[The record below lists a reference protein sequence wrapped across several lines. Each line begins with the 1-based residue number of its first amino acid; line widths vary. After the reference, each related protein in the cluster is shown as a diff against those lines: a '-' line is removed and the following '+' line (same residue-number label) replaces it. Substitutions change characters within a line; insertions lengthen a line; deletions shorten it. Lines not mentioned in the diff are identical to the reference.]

1 MNFIKLS
8 GIFGIIAVILSLSGV
23 FISASLCDLGC
34 GSDLAQYYSS
44 RWNSDGSFNW
54 RTNALSDLGVSDV
67 ANIFNY
73 SLIISGI
80 LNFIFSIGLF
90 RYYNKNIVLVIG
102 SILLIIGGASL
113 SFVGIF
119 TEADGILHLYSAIG
133 FFTIAPLSFI
143 IFGIYFIQIDLK
155 NKGYFSIIL
164 GAASL
169 LVISAFFNSWHQYI
183 NVGFAVPEIIEAILI
198 SLWISWMGYDLYN
211 HSE

>member
-44 RWNSDGSFNW
+44 RWNSDGSFSW

-90 RYYNKNIVLVIG
+90 RYYNKN
-102 SILLIIGGASL
+102 
-113 SFVGIF
+113 
-119 TEADGILHLYSAIG
+119 
-133 FFTIAPLSFI
+133 
-143 IFGIYFIQIDLK
+143 
-155 NKGYFSIIL
+155 
-164 GAASL
+164 
-169 LVISAFFNSWHQYI
+169 
-183 NVGFAVPEIIEAILI
+183 
-198 SLWISWMGYDLYN
+198 
-211 HSE
+211 